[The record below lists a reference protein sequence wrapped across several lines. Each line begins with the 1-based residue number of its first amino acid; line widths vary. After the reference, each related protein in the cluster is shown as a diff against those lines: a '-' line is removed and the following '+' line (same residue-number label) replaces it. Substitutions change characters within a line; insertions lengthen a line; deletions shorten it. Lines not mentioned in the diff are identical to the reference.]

1 MSAKRDQIN
10 KGGTRAHTNGDATR
24 VQNNMS
30 GEAAAGPD
38 IAWLARLL
46 EAGGAGG
53 LPLLLRVLLRLAW
66 HQRHRMGPALVAS
79 LVLSALALAPPALLA
94 HLIDSVFPSRAA
106 TAVVAIGV
114 GLGCIA
120 LMDAACAV
128 ARRLL
133 SAAAGLELRRALLEP
148 AFAAVL
154 RLPVD
159 RKESRDQGLL
169 GRTFEEAER
178 LAQGASDSL
187 IEGVLSLGTIAVL
200 AVAMLM
206 VDAQVGLIVI
216 AIVAALAVLH
226 VLFARALRARE
237 GAWFEARSRYWAHLV
252 EAIAY
257 VATLRF
263 NSAHGFAEQRF
274 ERRLASDLAAHFAVI
289 RMSAGLDA
297 VGRFAGGLITAAI
310 ALVGGLRVID
320 GSISIGDFVLF
331 LSVGGSLAM
340 PVLNLVKT
348 FDDFQAM
355 TVSVARLSDIACGP
369 HEAIGGAVVAHRS
382 RGARLDVTDLSF
394 RYAGADA
401 PVLHD
406 LSFSLAPGDKV
417 AVVGPSGIGK
427 STLASLL
434 FAARRPER
442 GAILLDGR
450 PLEAIPLGELR
461 RRIVVVPHEID
472 TFTGS
477 VAENLTIGLPATGAP
492 DIRKAASIAAID
504 ADIMRLPQ
512 GYDTLLGQGGVDLSA
527 GQRQRL
533 GIARALLLAPDILI
547 LDESTSSLDAATET
561 RVLDALLSHCVETTI
576 VAITHRAS
584 VAQRMQRNIAIG
596 A

>member
-1 MSAKRDQIN
+1 MS
-10 KGGTRAHTNGDATR
+10 
-24 VQNNMS
+24 S
-30 GEAAAGPD
+30 AAAAEPD

-46 EAGGAGG
+46 EAASADG
-53 LPLLLRVLLRLAW
+53 LPRLLRVLLRLGW
-66 HQRHRMGPALVAS
+66 HQRHRMLPALIAA

-94 HLIDSVFPSRAA
+94 HLIDNVFPSR
-106 TAVVAIGV
+106 TAMAVIVVGA

-120 LMDAACAV
+120 LMDAACAFT
-128 ARRLL
+128 RRLL
-133 SAAAGLELRRALLEP
+133 SAAAGIELRRALLEP

-159 RKESRDQGLL
+159 RRESRDQGLL
-169 GRTFEEAER
+169 GRTFEEVER
-178 LAQGASDSL
+178 LAQGASESL
-187 IEGVLSLGTIAVL
+187 IELVLCLGTIAVL
-200 AVAMLM
+200 AVAMLV
-206 VDAQVGLIVI
+206 VDPQVGLIVI
-216 AIVAALAVLH
+216 AIVAALAALH

-263 NSAHGFAEQRF
+263 NSAHGFAERRF
-274 ERRLASDLAAHFAVI
+274 EERLASDLDAHFAVI

-331 LSVGGSLAM
+331 LSVGGSLAV

-355 TVSVARLSDIACGP
+355 TISVARLSDIAAGP
-369 HEAIGGAVVAHRS
+369 HEDVGGASVAHRP
-382 RGARLDVTDLSF
+382 RGARLDVTGLSF
-394 RYAGADA
+394 RYAGAGT
-401 PVLHD
+401 PVLQD
-406 LSFSLAPGDKV
+406 LWFSLAPGDKV

-434 FAARRPER
+434 FGARRPER
-442 GAILLDGR
+442 GAILLDGK
-450 PLEAIPLGELR
+450 PLETIPLGELR

-477 VAENLTIGLPATGAP
+477 VAENLTIGLPATGTL
-492 DIRKAASIAAID
+492 DIRKATAIAGID

-512 GYDTLLGQGGVDLSA
+512 GYDTQLGQGGVDLSA

-547 LDESTSSLDAATET
+547 LDESTSSLDSATET
-561 RVLDALLSHCVETTI
+561 RVLDALLAHCVSTTI
-576 VAITHRAS
+576 VAITHRPS
-584 VAQRMQRNIAIG
+584 VAQRMQRSIVIDG
-596 A
+596 

>member
-1 MSAKRDQIN
+1 MSAKRVYMD
-10 KGGTRAHTNGDATR
+10 KGAKR
-24 VQNNMS
+24 VQENITT
-30 GEAAAGPD
+30 EAVAEPD

-46 EAGGAGG
+46 EAASTGG
-53 LPLLLRVLLRLAW
+53 LPRLLRVLLRLGW
-66 HQRHRMGPALVAS
+66 HQRHRMVPALVAS

-94 HLIDSVFPSRAA
+94 HLIDNVFPSRAA
-106 TAVVAIGV
+106 TAVIAVGV

-120 LMDAACAV
+120 LMDAACAFT
-128 ARRLL
+128 RRLL

-159 RKESRDQGLL
+159 RKESRDQGLF
-169 GRTFEEAER
+169 GRTFEEVER
-178 LAQGASDSL
+178 LAQGASESL
-187 IEGVLSLGTIAVL
+187 IELVLSFGTIAVL
-200 AVAMLM
+200 AVAMLV
-206 VDAQVGLIVI
+206 VDAQVGMIVI
-216 AIVAALAVLH
+216 AIVVALAVLH

-263 NSAHGFAEQRF
+263 NSAHGFAERRF
-274 ERRLASDLAAHFAVI
+274 EDRLTSDLDAHFAVI

-310 ALVGGLRVID
+310 ALFGGLRVID

-331 LSVGGSLAM
+331 LSVGGSLSV
-340 PVLNLVKT
+340 PVLGLVKT

-355 TVSVARLSDIACGP
+355 TVSVARLSDIAAGP
-369 HEAIGGAVVAHRS
+369 HENVGGALVQYRPC
-382 RGARLDVTDLSF
+382 GARLDVTGLSF
-394 RYAGADA
+394 RYAGAET

-406 LSFSLAPGDKV
+406 LSFALAPGDKV

-442 GAILLDGR
+442 GAILLDGQ
-450 PLEAIPLGELR
+450 PLESIPLRALR

-477 VAENLTIGLPATGAP
+477 VAENLTIGLPAM
-492 DIRKAASIAAID
+492 DMLNIRKAAAIAAID

-547 LDESTSSLDAATET
+547 LDESTSSLDSATET
-561 RVLDALLSHCVETTI
+561 RVLDALLAHCASTTI

-584 VAQRMQRNIAIG
+584 VAQRMQRSIVIG
-596 A
+596 D

>member
-1 MSAKRDQIN
+1 
-10 KGGTRAHTNGDATR
+10 
-24 VQNNMS
+24 
-30 GEAAAGPD
+30 
-38 IAWLARLL
+38 LL
-46 EAGGAGG
+46 
-53 LPLLLRVLLRLAW
+53 
-66 HQRHRMGPALVAS
+66 PALIAA

-94 HLIDSVFPSRAA
+94 HLIDNVFPSR
-106 TAVVAIGV
+106 TAMAVIAVGA

-120 LMDAACAV
+120 LMDAACAFT
-128 ARRLL
+128 RRLL
-133 SAAAGLELRRALLEP
+133 SAAAGIELRRALLEP

-169 GRTFEEAER
+169 GRTFEEVER
-178 LAQGASDSL
+178 LAQGASESL
-187 IEGVLSLGTIAVL
+187 IELVLCLGTIAVL
-200 AVAMLM
+200 AVAMLV
-206 VDAQVGLIVI
+206 VDPQVGLIVI
-216 AIVAALAVLH
+216 AIVAALAALH

-263 NSAHGFAEQRF
+263 NSAHGFAERRF
-274 ERRLASDLAAHFAVI
+274 EQRLASDLDAHFAVI

-320 GSISIGDFVLF
+320 GGMSIGDFVLF
-331 LSVGGSLAM
+331 LSVGGSLAV

-355 TVSVARLSDIACGP
+355 TISVARLSDIATGA
-369 HEAIGGAVVAHRS
+369 HEDVGGALAAHHP
-382 RGARLDVTDLSF
+382 RGARLDVTGLSF
-394 RYAGADA
+394 RYAGAGT
-401 PVLHD
+401 PVLQD
-406 LSFSLAPGDKV
+406 LWFSLAPGDKV

-434 FAARRPER
+434 FGARRPER
-442 GAILLDGR
+442 GAILLDGK
-450 PLEAIPLGELR
+450 PLETIPLGELR

-477 VAENLTIGLPATGAP
+477 VAENLTIGLPATGTL
-492 DIRKAASIAAID
+492 DIRKATAIAGID

-512 GYDTLLGQGGVDLSA
+512 GYDTWLGQGGVDLSA

-547 LDESTSSLDAATET
+547 LDESTSSLDSATET
-561 RVLDALLSHCVETTI
+561 RVLDALLAHCVSTTI
-576 VAITHRAS
+576 VAITHRPS
-584 VAQRMQRNIAIG
+584 VAQRMQRSIVIDD
-596 A
+596 

>member
-1 MSAKRDQIN
+1 MS
-10 KGGTRAHTNGDATR
+10 
-24 VQNNMS
+24 S
-30 GEAAAGPD
+30 AAAAEPD

-46 EAGGAGG
+46 EVGGAGG
-53 LPLLLRVLLRLAW
+53 LPRLLRVLLRLGW
-66 HQRHRMGPALVAS
+66 HQRHRMLPALIAA
-79 LVLSALALAPPALLA
+79 LVLSVLALAPPALLA
-94 HLIDSVFPSRAA
+94 HLIDNVFPSRTAM
-106 TAVVAIGV
+106 AVVAVGA

-120 LMDAACAV
+120 LMDAACAFT
-128 ARRLL
+128 RRLL
-133 SAAAGLELRRALLEP
+133 SAAAGIELRRALLEP

-159 RKESRDQGLL
+159 RRESRDQGLL
-169 GRTFEEAER
+169 GRTFEEVER
-178 LAQGASDSL
+178 LAQGASESL
-187 IEGVLSLGTIAVL
+187 IELVLCLGTIAVL
-200 AVAMLM
+200 AVAMLI
-206 VDAQVGLIVI
+206 VDPRVGLIVI
-216 AIVAALAVLH
+216 AIVAALAALH

-263 NSAHGFAEQRF
+263 NSAHGFAEHRF
-274 ERRLASDLAAHFAVI
+274 EQRLASDLDAHFAVI

-320 GSISIGDFVLF
+320 GGMSIGDFVLF
-331 LSVGGSLAM
+331 LSVGGSLAV

-355 TVSVARLSDIACGP
+355 TISVARLSGIATGP
-369 HEAIGGAVVAHRS
+369 HEDVGGARHADRPYA
-382 RGARLDVTDLSF
+382 ARLDVTGLSF
-394 RYAGADA
+394 RYAGAET
-401 PVLHD
+401 PVLQD
-406 LSFSLAPGDKV
+406 LWFSLAPGDKV

-434 FAARRPER
+434 FGARRPER
-442 GAILLDGR
+442 GAILLDGK
-450 PLEAIPLGELR
+450 PLETIALGELR

-477 VAENLTIGLPATGAP
+477 VAENLTIGLPATGTL
-492 DIRKAASIAAID
+492 DIRKAAAIAGID

-512 GYDTLLGQGGVDLSA
+512 GYETWLGQGGVDLSA

-533 GIARALLLAPDILI
+533 GIARAILLAPDILI
-547 LDESTSSLDAATET
+547 LDESTSSLDSATET
-561 RVLDALLSHCVETTI
+561 RVLDALLAHCVSTTI
-576 VAITHRAS
+576 VAITHRPS
-584 VAQRMQRNIAIG
+584 VAQRMQRSIVIDD
-596 A
+596 

>member
-1 MSAKRDQIN
+1 MS
-10 KGGTRAHTNGDATR
+10 
-24 VQNNMS
+24 S
-30 GEAAAGPD
+30 AAAAEPD

-46 EAGGAGG
+46 EAASADG
-53 LPLLLRVLLRLAW
+53 LPRLLRVLLRLGW
-66 HQRHRMGPALVAS
+66 HQRHRMLPALIAA

-94 HLIDSVFPSRAA
+94 HLIDNVFPSRTT
-106 TAVVAIGV
+106 TAVIAVGA

-120 LMDAACAV
+120 LMDAACAFT
-128 ARRLL
+128 RRLL
-133 SAAAGLELRRALLEP
+133 SAAAGIELRRALLEP

-169 GRTFEEAER
+169 GRTFEEVER
-178 LAQGASDSL
+178 LAQGASESL
-187 IEGVLSLGTIAVL
+187 IELVLCLGTIAVL
-200 AVAMLM
+200 AVAMLV
-206 VDAQVGLIVI
+206 VDPQVGLMVI
-216 AIVAALAVLH
+216 AIVAALAALH

-263 NSAHGFAEQRF
+263 NSAHGFAERRF
-274 ERRLASDLAAHFAVI
+274 EERLASDLDAHFAVI

-320 GSISIGDFVLF
+320 GGMSIGDFVLF
-331 LSVGGSLAM
+331 LSVGGSLSV

-355 TVSVARLSDIACGP
+355 TISVARLSDIATGA
-369 HEAIGGAVVAHRS
+369 HEDVGGASVAHRS
-382 RGARLDVTDLSF
+382 RGARLDVTGLSF
-394 RYAGADA
+394 RYAGAET
-401 PVLHD
+401 PVLQD
-406 LSFSLAPGDKV
+406 LWFSLAPGDKV

-434 FAARRPER
+434 FGARRPER
-442 GAILLDGR
+442 GAILLDGK
-450 PLEAIPLGELR
+450 PLETIPLGELR

-477 VAENLTIGLPATGAP
+477 VAENLTIGLPATGTL
-492 DIRKAASIAAID
+492 DIRKAAAIAGID

-512 GYDTLLGQGGVDLSA
+512 GYDTWLGQGGVDLSA

-533 GIARALLLAPDILI
+533 GIARAILLAPDILI
-547 LDESTSSLDAATET
+547 LDESTSSLDSATET
-561 RVLDALLSHCVETTI
+561 RVLDALLAHCVSTTI
-576 VAITHRAS
+576 VAITHRPS
-584 VAQRMQRNIAIG
+584 VAQRMQRSIVIG
-596 A
+596 G

>member
-1 MSAKRDQIN
+1 MNRVSATEP
-10 KGGTRAHTNGDATR
+10 G
-24 VQNNMS
+24 
-30 GEAAAGPD
+30 

-53 LPLLLRVLLRLAW
+53 LPRLLRVLARLGW
-66 HQRHRMGPALVAS
+66 NQRHRMIPALVAS
-79 LVLSALALAPPALLA
+79 LVLSVLALAPPALLA
-94 HLIDSVFPSRAA
+94 NLIDNVFPSR
-106 TAVVAIGV
+106 TAMAVIAVGV

-120 LMDAACAV
+120 LMDAACAF

-133 SAAAGLELRRALLEP
+133 SAAGGLELRRALLES
-148 AFAAVL
+148 AFVAVL

-178 LAQGASDSL
+178 LAQGASESL
-187 IEGVLSLGTIAVL
+187 IELVLSLGTIAVL
-200 AVAMLM
+200 AVAMLL
-206 VDAQVGLIVI
+206 VDARVGLIVI

-263 NSAHGFAEQRF
+263 NSAHGFAERRF
-274 ERRLASDLAAHFAVI
+274 KQRLAADLAAQFAVI

-297 VGRFAGGLITAAI
+297 VGRFSGGLITASI

-331 LSVGGSLAM
+331 LSVGGSLSV

-355 TVSVARLSDIACGP
+355 TVSAARLSDIAYGP
-369 HEAIGGAVVAHRS
+369 HEDVGSAPVHYQP
-382 RGARLDVTDLSF
+382 RGARLEVTGLSF
-394 RYAGADA
+394 RYAGAET
-401 PVLHD
+401 PVLRD

-417 AVVGPSGIGK
+417 AVVGPSGVGK
-427 STLASLL
+427 STLANLL

-442 GAILLDGR
+442 GAILLDGQ
-450 PLEAIPLGELR
+450 PLESIPLGALR

-477 VAENLTIGLPATGAP
+477 VAENLTIGLPAM
-492 DIRKAASIAAID
+492 DVLNIRKAAAIAAID

-512 GYDTLLGQGGVDLSA
+512 GYDTWLGQGGVDLSA

-547 LDESTSSLDAATET
+547 LDESTSSLDSATET
-561 RVLDALLSHCVETTI
+561 RVLDALLEYCASTTI

-584 VAQRMQRNIAIG
+584 VAQRMQRSIAIG
-596 A
+596 E

>member
-1 MSAKRDQIN
+1 MSSAS
-10 KGGTRAHTNGDATR
+10 AS
-24 VQNNMS
+24 V
-30 GEAAAGPD
+30 PD

-46 EAGGAGG
+46 EAGGTGG
-53 LPLLLRVLLRLAW
+53 LPRLLRVLLRLGW
-66 HQRHRMGPALVAS
+66 LQRHRMVPALVAS

-94 HLIDSVFPSRAA
+94 HLIDNVFPSH
-106 TAVVAIGV
+106 TAMAVIAVGVA
-114 GLGCIA
+114 LGCIA
-120 LMDAACAV
+120 LMDAGCAFT
-128 ARRLL
+128 RRLL

-178 LAQGASDSL
+178 LAQGASDNL
-187 IEGVLSLGTIAVL
+187 IESALSLGTIAVL
-200 AVAMLM
+200 AVAMVV
-206 VDAQVGLIVI
+206 VDVQVGFVVIIIV
-216 AIVAALAVLH
+216 VALTVLH

-252 EAIAY
+252 EAVAY

-263 NSAHGFAEQRF
+263 NSAHGFAERRF
-274 ERRLASDLAAHFAVI
+274 VDRLTSDLNAHFAVI

-331 LSVGGSLAM
+331 LSVGGSLAV

-355 TVSVARLSDIACGP
+355 TVSVARLSDIVYGP
-369 HEAIGGAVVAHRS
+369 HEDVGGVLARHEPRA
-382 RGARLDVTDLSF
+382 ARLDVTGLSF

-401 PVLHD
+401 PVLREQW
-406 LSFSLAPGDKV
+406 FSLAPGDKV

-434 FAARRPER
+434 IAARRPEH
-442 GAILLDGR
+442 GTILLDGKR
-450 PLEAIPLGELR
+450 LETIALGELR

-477 VAENLTIGLPATGAP
+477 IAENLTIGLPAMDVL
-492 DIRKAASIAAID
+492 DIRKAAAIAAID

-512 GYDTLLGQGGVDLSA
+512 GYDTWLGQGGVDLSA

-533 GIARALLLAPDILI
+533 GIARALLLRPDILI
-547 LDESTSSLDAATET
+547 LDESTSSLDAVTET
-561 RVLDALLSHCVETTI
+561 LVLDALLEHCASITI
-576 VAITHRAS
+576 VAITHRPS
-584 VAQRMQRNIAIG
+584 VAQRMQRSVVIG
-596 A
+596 E

>member
-1 MSAKRDQIN
+1 MSAKRIQDN
-10 KGGTRAHTNGDATR
+10 ASA
-24 VQNNMS
+24 
-30 GEAAAGPD
+30 EAVVVPN

-46 EAGGAGG
+46 EAGSTGG
-53 LPLLLRVLLRLAW
+53 LPRLLRVLLRFGW
-66 HQRHRMGPALVAS
+66 HQRHRMVPALVAS

-94 HLIDSVFPSRAA
+94 HLIDNVFPSHAA
-106 TAVVAIGV
+106 MAVIAV
-114 GLGCIA
+114 GAALGCIA
-120 LMDAACAV
+120 LMDAACAFT
-128 ARRLL
+128 RRLL

-200 AVAMLM
+200 AVAMLV

-226 VLFARALRARE
+226 VLFARALRSRE

-263 NSAHGFAEQRF
+263 NSAHGFAERRF
-274 ERRLASDLAAHFAVI
+274 ADRLAADLDAHFAVI

-331 LSVGGSLAM
+331 LSVGGSLAV

-355 TVSVARLSDIACGP
+355 TVSVTRLSDIAAGP
-369 HEAIGGAVVAHRS
+369 HEDVRGASVQQQP
-382 RGARLDVTDLSF
+382 RGARLDVTGLSF
-394 RYAGADA
+394 RYAGAET
-401 PVLHD
+401 PVLRD
-406 LSFSLAPGDKV
+406 LWFSLAPGDKV

-434 FAARRPER
+434 FGARRPEG
-442 GAILLDGR
+442 GAILLDGK
-450 PLEAIPLGELR
+450 PFESIPLGELR

-472 TFTGS
+472 VFTGS
-477 VAENLTIGLPATGAP
+477 VAENLTIGLPAMGTL
-492 DIRKAASIAAID
+492 DIRKATAIAAID

-512 GYDTLLGQGGVDLSA
+512 GYDTWLGQGGIDLSA

-547 LDESTSSLDAATET
+547 LDESTSSLDSATET
-561 RVLDALLSHCVETTI
+561 RVLDALLQHCVSTTI
-576 VAITHRAS
+576 VAITHRTS
-584 VAQRMQRNIAIG
+584 VAQRMQRSIVIG
-596 A
+596 G

>member
-1 MSAKRDQIN
+1 MSAKRVQENI
-10 KGGTRAHTNGDATR
+10 TTEDAAR
-24 VQNNMS
+24 
-30 GEAAAGPD
+30 PD

-46 EAGGAGG
+46 EAGSTGG
-53 LPLLLRVLLRLAW
+53 LPRLLRVLSRLGW
-66 HQRHRMGPALVAS
+66 HQRHRMLPALVAS

-94 HLIDSVFPSRAA
+94 HLIDNVFPTHAA
-106 TAVVAIGV
+106 MAVVAVGV

-120 LMDAACAV
+120 LMDAACAF

-169 GRTFEEAER
+169 GRTFEEVER
-178 LAQGASDSL
+178 LAQGASESL
-187 IEGVLSLGTIAVL
+187 IELVLSLGTIAVL
-200 AVAMLM
+200 AVAMLI
-206 VDAQVGLIVI
+206 VDPQVGLIVI

-263 NSAHGFAEQRF
+263 NSAHGFAERRF
-274 ERRLASDLAAHFAVI
+274 EDRLTADLDAHFAVI

-331 LSVGGSLAM
+331 LSVGGSLSV

-355 TVSVARLSDIACGP
+355 TVSAARLSDIANGP
-369 HEAIGGAVVAHRS
+369 HEDVGDAFAQHQP
-382 RGARLDVTDLSF
+382 RGARLDVTGVSF
-394 RYAGADA
+394 RYAGAAA

-442 GAILLDGR
+442 GPILLDGA
-450 PLEAIPLGELR
+450 PLETIPLDELR

-477 VAENLTIGLPATGAP
+477 VAENLTIGLPAM
-492 DIRKAASIAAID
+492 DMLNIRKAAAIAAID

-512 GYDTLLGQGGVDLSA
+512 GYETFLGQDGVDLSA

-533 GIARALLLAPDILI
+533 GIARALLLQPDILI
-547 LDESTSSLDAATET
+547 LDESTSSLDSVTET
-561 RVLDALLSHCVETTI
+561 RVLDALLSHCAETTI

-584 VAQRMQRNIAIG
+584 VARRMQRSIVIG

>member
-1 MSAKRDQIN
+1 MRSAS
-10 KGGTRAHTNGDATR
+10 A
-24 VQNNMS
+24 S
-30 GEAAAGPD
+30 EPD
-38 IAWLARLL
+38 VAWLARLL
-46 EAGGAGG
+46 EVGSAGG
-53 LPLLLRVLLRLAW
+53 LPRLLRVLLRLGW
-66 HQRHRMGPALVAS
+66 HQRHRMVPALVAS

-94 HLIDSVFPSRAA
+94 HLIDNVFPSRAVM
-106 TAVVAIGV
+106 AVIAV
-114 GLGCIA
+114 GAALGCIA
-120 LMDAACAV
+120 LMDAACAFT
-128 ARRLL
+128 RRLL

-178 LAQGASDSL
+178 LAQGASDNL

-200 AVAMLM
+200 AVAMLV

-216 AIVAALAVLH
+216 AIVVALAVLH

-237 GAWFEARSRYWAHLV
+237 GAWFEARSCYWAHLV

-263 NSAHGFAEQRF
+263 NSAHGFAERRF
-274 ERRLASDLAAHFAVI
+274 EQRLTADLDAHFAVI

-320 GSISIGDFVLF
+320 GGISIGDFVLF
-331 LSVGGSLAM
+331 LSVGGSLAV

-355 TVSVARLSDIACGP
+355 TVSVTRLSDIAAGP
-369 HEAIGGAVVAHRS
+369 HEDVGGASVQQQA
-382 RGARLDVTDLSF
+382 RGARLDVAGLSF
-394 RYAGADA
+394 RYAGAET
-401 PVLHD
+401 PVLRD
-406 LSFSLAPGDKV
+406 LWFSLAPGDKV

-434 FAARRPER
+434 FGARRPES
-442 GAILLDGR
+442 GAILLGGK
-450 PLEAIPLGELR
+450 PFESIPLGELR

-472 TFTGS
+472 VFTGS
-477 VAENLTIGLPATGAP
+477 VAENLTIGLPAMGTL
-492 DIRKAASIAAID
+492 DIRKAAAIAAID

-512 GYDTLLGQGGVDLSA
+512 GYDTWLGQGGVDLSA

-533 GIARALLLAPDILI
+533 GIARALLLAPDMLI
-547 LDESTSSLDAATET
+547 LDESTSSLDSATET
-561 RVLDALLSHCVETTI
+561 RVLDALLQHCASTTI
-576 VAITHRAS
+576 VAITHRTS
-584 VAQRMQRNIAIG
+584 VAQRMQRSIVIG
-596 A
+596 G

>member
-1 MSAKRDQIN
+1 MSN
-10 KGGTRAHTNGDATR
+10 
-24 VQNNMS
+24 
-30 GEAAAGPD
+30 AAATGSEA
-38 IAWLARLL
+38 AWLARLL

-53 LPLLLRVLLRLAW
+53 LPRLLRVLLRLGW
-66 HQRHRMGPALVAS
+66 HQRLRMLPALIAA

-94 HLIDSVFPSRAA
+94 HLIDNVFPSR
-106 TAVVAIGV
+106 TTMAVIAVGA

-120 LMDAACAV
+120 LMDAACALT
-128 ARRLL
+128 RRLL
-133 SAAAGLELRRALLEP
+133 SAAAGIDLRRALLEP

-159 RKESRDQGLL
+159 RRESRDQGLL
-169 GRTFEEAER
+169 GRTFEEVER
-178 LAQGASDSL
+178 LAQGASESL
-187 IEGVLSLGTIAVL
+187 IEGVLCLGTIAVL
-200 AVAMLM
+200 AVAMLI
-206 VDAQVGLIVI
+206 VDPQVGLIVI
-216 AIVAALAVLH
+216 AIVAALAALH

-263 NSAHGFAEQRF
+263 NSAHGFAERRF
-274 ERRLASDLAAHFAVI
+274 GERLAADLDAHFAVI

-320 GSISIGDFVLF
+320 GGMSIGDFVLF
-331 LSVGGSLAM
+331 LSVGGSLSV

-355 TVSVARLSDIACGP
+355 TISVARLSDIATGP
-369 HEAIGGAVVAHRS
+369 HEDVGGARHADRPYA
-382 RGARLDVTDLSF
+382 ARLDVTGLSF
-394 RYAGADA
+394 RYAGAET
-401 PVLHD
+401 PVLQD
-406 LSFSLAPGDKV
+406 LWFSLAPGDKV

-434 FAARRPER
+434 FGARRPER
-442 GAILLDGR
+442 GAILLDGK
-450 PLEAIPLGELR
+450 PLETIPLGELR

-477 VAENLTIGLPATGAP
+477 VAENLTIGLPATGTL
-492 DIRKAASIAAID
+492 DIRKAAAIAGID

-512 GYDTLLGQGGVDLSA
+512 GYDTWLGQGGVDLSA

-547 LDESTSSLDAATET
+547 LDESTSSLDSATET
-561 RVLDALLSHCVETTI
+561 RVLDALLSHCASTTI
-576 VAITHRAS
+576 VAITHRPS
-584 VAQRMQRNIAIG
+584 VAQRMLRSIVIDD
-596 A
+596 